1 MVDLGGAQV
10 VADPLH
16 VPRAGPLAK
25 AITRGYHV
33 AALPAGRPR
42 VAIDRLTD
50 AVAGRQLVQF
60 GLVRESAVRLEDVDR
75 IA

>member
-1 MVDLGGAQV
+1 VVDLGGAQV

-16 VPRAGPLAK
+16 VPRGPARQGHHPRLSPGGA
-25 AITRGYHV
+25 
-33 AALPAGRPR
+33 AGRAAAR
-42 VAIDRLTD
+42 GDRLTD
-50 AVAGRQLVQF
+50 AVAGRQLVRF